1 MILTFPSGLIGRR
14 GCCGDGAR
22 RMGRTYGIGC
32 SPLLMSALLSV
43 RSPKCCSSASNS
55 YVSKALSRR
64 ARTGE
69 TTARPQRCHVPPK
82 LASLYEAIREQVAST
97 PDMTLEELKVWLSET
112 HGTEASTT
120 LIWETL
126 DKLDLTLK
134 KRPCTPPNRIDP
146 MSCARVWPGGENA
159 GRQS

>member
-1 MILTFPSGLIGRR
+1 MLWRR
-14 GCCGDGAR
+14 GKA
-22 RMGRTYGIGC
+22 YGQDLRDRVFAAAEIGT
-32 SPLLMSALLSV
+32 PVGEIAEMLLVSI
-43 RSPKCCSSASNS
+43 S

-82 LASLYEAIREQVAST
+82 LAPLYEAIREQVAST
-97 PDMTLEELKVWLSET
+97 PDATLEELKAWLSEA
-112 HGTEASTT
+112 HGIEASTT

-126 DKLDLTLK
+126 DKLELTFK
-134 KRPCTPPNRIDP
+134 KRPCTPLNRTGLT
-146 MSCARVWPGGENA
+146 SCGRARPGGESV

>member
-1 MILTFPSGLIGRR
+1 MLWRR
-14 GCCGDGAR
+14 GKA
-22 RMGRTYGIGC
+22 YGQDLRDRVFAAADVGTPVGEIAEM
-32 SPLLMSALLSV
+32 LLVSI
-43 RSPKCCSSASNS
+43 S

-69 TTARPQRCHVPPK
+69 ITARPQRCHVPPK
-82 LASLYEAIREQVAST
+82 LAPFYEAIREQVAST
-97 PDMTLEELKVWLSET
+97 PAMTLEELKVWLSET

-126 DKLDLTLK
+126 GKLDLTLK
-134 KRPCTPPNRIDP
+134 KRPCTPRSRIGP
-146 MSCARVWPGGENA
+146 MSCGRVRPGGESA

>member
-1 MILTFPSGLIGRR
+1 MILTFPSGLIRETAMWWQR
-14 GCCGDGAR
+14 GKA
-22 RMGRTYGIGC
+22 YGQDLRDRVFAAADIGTPVGEIAEMLFV
-32 SPLLMSALLSV
+32 SI
-43 RSPKCCSSASNS
+43 S

-82 LASLYEAIREQVAST
+82 LTALYGAIGKRVAAIQ
-97 PDMTLEELKVWLSET
+97 DATLEELKVWLFEVHSV
-112 HGTEASTT
+112 EASTT

-134 KRPCTPPNRIDP
+134 KRPCTPPNKIVRT
-146 MSCARVWPGGENA
+146 SYRLAGPGSESA
-159 GRQS
+159 GKRS